1 MLIHDDILK
10 VLKTKEMTST
20 EICTVLPYR
29 ENLILNLIQ
38 LLLEAEKIKLTET
51 NTYTL

>member
-10 VLKTKEMTST
+10 VLKANPMTST
-20 EICTVLPYR
+20 EICAILPYR
-29 ENLILNLIQ
+29 ENLILAIIQ

-51 NTYTL
+51 NTYTI